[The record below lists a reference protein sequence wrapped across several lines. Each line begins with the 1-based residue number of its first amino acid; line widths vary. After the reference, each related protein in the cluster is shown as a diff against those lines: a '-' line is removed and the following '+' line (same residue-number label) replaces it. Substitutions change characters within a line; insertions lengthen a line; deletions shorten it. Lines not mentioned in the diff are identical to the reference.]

1 VFVASIT
8 EIDVVM
14 SSARVVRRASRG
26 RATSS
31 VRALPSEGNVSA
43 ELGVGET
50 RYLEE
55 MDEAVE
61 TPAPTPIAEIA
72 LLFLRLGLVSF
83 GGPAAHVALM
93 EEEIVRRRRWLT
105 REAFLDLLGA
115 ANLIPGPNSTELAIH
130 IGFAR
135 AGWPGLLVAGT
146 CFILPAALIVAAI
159 AWGYVRYGALPA
171 IAGILAGVL
180 PVVIAIVL
188 QAIVSLARGLP
199 RSRLMAIVGIAAL
212 VATALGVH
220 ELVVLVAAGA
230 TTWGASRLARHGG
243 GTRALSVATLA
254 IPALSTAAGAAIPF
268 ALGTLFLIF
277 LKIGAV
283 LFGSGYVLL
292 AFLRA
297 DLVVRLGW
305 LTERQ
310 LLDAIAVGQVTPGP
324 VFTTAT
330 FVGYLLGGAAGAA
343 VATIGI
349 FLPAFVFVAAS
360 GVLLPRLRGSARAR
374 AALDGVNVASLALMT
389 VVTAQL
395 ARTALTGVVG
405 ILLATASAVA
415 LIHFRVGAMWL
426 VLAGALLGAALR

>member
-1 VFVASIT
+1 
-8 EIDVVM
+8 
-14 SSARVVRRASRG
+14 
-26 RATSS
+26 
-31 VRALPSEGNVSA
+31 
-43 ELGVGET
+43 
-50 RYLEE
+50 

-61 TPAPTPIAEIA
+61 TPASTPLADIAR
-72 LLFLRLGLVSF
+72 LFLRLGLVSF

-130 IGFAR
+130 IGFRR
-135 AGWPGLLVAGT
+135 AGWPGLLVAGV
-146 CFILPAALIVAAI
+146 CFILPAALIVTAL

-171 IAGILAGVL
+171 IAGILAGVM

-188 QAIVSLARGLP
+188 QAIVSLARGLA
-199 RSRLMAIVGIAAL
+199 RSRLVAIVGIAAL
-212 VATALGVH
+212 VATVLGVH
-220 ELVVLVAAGA
+220 ELVVLLVAGGV
-230 TTWGASRLARHGG
+230 TWTASRPGRHAGD
-243 GTRALSVATLA
+243 TRSLGVAPLA
-254 IPALSTAAGAAIPF
+254 IPAVSFVVAAPASF
-268 ALGTLFLIF
+268 ALGTLFLVF

-283 LFGSGYVLL
+283 IFGSGYVLL

-310 LLDAIAVGQVTPGP
+310 LLDAIAAGQVTPGP

-330 FVGYLLGGAAGAA
+330 FIGYLLGGAAGAT

-360 GVLLPRLRGSARAR
+360 SALLQRLRDSRGAR
-374 AALDGVNVASLALMT
+374 AALDGVNVASLALMV

-395 ARTALTGVVG
+395 ARTALTDAWG
-405 ILLATASAVA
+405 ILLAAASAVA
-415 LIHFRVGAMWL
+415 LIRYRVGAMWL